1 MSHSNSKRNLYLAL
15 FLVVAVL
22 GCGPKSP
29 DSMLPKEYTA
39 TSGEEKETN
48 LLNRRIAAEAF
59 TQSVTD
65 DYRIGPGDLLD
76 VSVYEAADL
85 SDTVRVNANGMVTY
99 PLLGEVELGGLTAR
113 EAEQRLEELI
123 EAKYVKDPHITVFVK
138 EYRSKQVAVIGAVNK
153 PGNYELLG
161 KGRLLDALAL
171 AGGLKTDAG
180 RVAYV
185 AHQGQD
191 GQVEIDLDQLLVKG
205 DSQLNLPISMGDTI
219 FIPEAGTYYVNG
231 AFKKPGSFR
240 LTDNITVSQ
249 AVQIAGGLATGAQDS
264 DAKLIRYKDGNREI
278 IPVDLEAIEK
288 GAQKDIALQD
298 QDVLYVG
305 KNPIIALF
313 QTIRVG
319 LNFFPFHISGSAP
332 E

>member
-1 MSHSNSKRNLYLAL
+1 MTYSKRNLFLAI
-15 FLVVAVL
+15 FLVAVVI

-39 TSGEEKETN
+39 TSEEEKETN
-48 LLNRRIAAEAF
+48 LLNRKIAAEAF

-65 DYRIGPGDLLD
+65 DYKIGPGDLLD

-85 SDTVRVNANGMVTY
+85 SDTVRVNTNGMVTY

-171 AGGLKTDAG
+171 AGGLKPDAG
-180 RVAYV
+180 RLAYV

-205 DSQLNLPISMGDTI
+205 DPQLNLPISMGDTI
-219 FIPEAGTYYVNG
+219 FVPEAGTFYVNG

-240 LTDNITVSQ
+240 LTDNVTVSQ
-249 AVQIAGGLATGAQDS
+249 AVQIAGGLSTGAQAS
-264 DAKLIRYKDGNREI
+264 DAKLIRYKDGQREVI
-278 IPVDLEAIEK
+278 SVDLDAVEE

-313 QTIRVG
+313 QTIRIG
-319 LNFFPFHISGSAP
+319 MRFFPFYVTGSAP